1 MKRWVA
7 LAPAW
12 PPLSGE
18 YVRDPVTGG
27 LRLVGVL
34 VIGIAGDRIREIT
47 RFETTVASH
56 LGLPRTLD

>member
-1 MKRWVA
+1 
-7 LAPAW
+7 
-12 PPLSGE
+12 
-18 YVRDPVTGG
+18 VTGG